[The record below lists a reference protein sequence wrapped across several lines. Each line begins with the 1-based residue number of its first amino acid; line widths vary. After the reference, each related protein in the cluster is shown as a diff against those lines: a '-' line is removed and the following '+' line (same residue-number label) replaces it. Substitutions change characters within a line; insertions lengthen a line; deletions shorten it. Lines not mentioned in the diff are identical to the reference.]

1 MGDELKKKNLYP
13 HVCVIAEAG
22 SNWRRGTVVKDRRA
36 AIDLIDAAVDAG
48 ADAVKFQ
55 TYRAATVYAPNAGM
69 SDYLAANGIRK
80 SIHEIFEDLSMPYEM
95 IRPLAEH
102 CRKRKIEFMSSAFSR
117 ADFEAVDPYVR
128 THKIASYE
136 ISHVRLLE
144 LAARSGKHVILSTG
158 ASDYRDIDWAVAY
171 FRKHG
176 GRKLSLMQCTAK
188 YPSPVSALNLKVI
201 PELIRRY
208 RVPVGLSDHS
218 RDPIIGPVAAVALGA
233 TLIEKHYTLDNRL
246 PGPDHAFAVTAGE
259 LKQLVAA
266 VRLASASLGHGRKEL
281 LPEEH
286 ELRAFARRSLQTLRP
301 VAKGEIFKEGVNF
314 DILRPGKRKQGIHP
328 KFVPSVEGRRA
339 RRAIGAG
346 DGIEAGDYGR

>member
-1 MGDELKKKNLYP
+1 MKPKSLSK
-13 HVCVIAEAG
+13 VFVIAEAG
-22 SNWRRGTVVKDRRA
+22 SNWRMGTAARDMKMGRA
-36 AIDLIDAAVDAG
+36 LIDAAAEAG

-69 SDYLAANGIRK
+69 SDYLAANGIRE

-102 CRKRKIEFMSSAFSR
+102 CRKRGIEFMSSAFSR

-136 ISHVRLLE
+136 ISHSRLLE
-144 LAARSGKHVILSTG
+144 LAARSRKHLVLSTG
-158 ASDYRDIDWAVAY
+158 ASTYNDIDWAIGH

-176 GRKLSLMQCTAK
+176 GKKLSLMQCTAK
-188 YPSPVSALNLKVI
+188 YPAPLSALNMKTI

-218 RDPIIGPVAAVALGA
+218 RDPITGPAAAVALGA

-246 PGPDHAFAVTAGE
+246 PGPDHAFAVTAEE
-259 LKQLVAA
+259 LTQLVRA
-266 VRLASASLGHGRKEL
+266 VRDTELTLGHGNKVL
-281 LPEEH
+281 LSEEH
-286 ELRAFARRSLQTLRP
+286 ELRAFARRSLQTLRE
-301 VAKGEIFKEGVNF
+301 VSKGERFEEGVNF
-314 DILRPGKRKQGIHP
+314 DILRPGKRIQGVHP
-328 KFVPSVEGRRA
+328 RLLPKVQGARASRR
-339 RRAIGAG
+339 IPAG
-346 DGIEAGDYGR
+346 DGIGPKDYVR